1 MTSYSGWTCHFL
13 TVGIQVQLHLW
24 VIPQLSIPFPSPL
37 SPHKFLSF
45 SFLWIPSLPYLC
57 FLSIMLLSTTFTP
70 LLFLFLSSSGR
81 RLPSWRPTLW
91 CYHHTSRKS
100 AMLYNVHFKIKKIN
114 KMVSLPSDTKDT
126 QHLSHTEID
135 ANMARSLIPAGCVQ
149 RSSLQHLIS
158 EELC

>member
-1 MTSYSGWTCHFL
+1 MPLLDSGYSSTASL
-13 TVGIQVQLHLW
+13 VGH
-24 VIPQLSIPFPSPL
+24 PTAFY
-37 SPHKFLSF
+37 SF
-45 SFLWIPSLPYLC
+45 SFPPFPPINSFPFLSYEFLPFLIYVSFPLC
-57 FLSIMLLSTTFTP
+57 FFPPP
-70 LLFLFLSSSGR
+70 LLLPFISPFSSSGR

-149 RSSLQHLIS
+149 RSSLQHLVS